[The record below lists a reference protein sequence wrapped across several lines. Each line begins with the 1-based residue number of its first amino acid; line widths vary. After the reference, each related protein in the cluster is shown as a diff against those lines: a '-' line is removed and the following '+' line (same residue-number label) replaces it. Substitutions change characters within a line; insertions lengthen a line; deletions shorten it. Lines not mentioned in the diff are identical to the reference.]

1 MRKDCACFRTD
12 RLAGSDCTVAAHF
25 GTGVA
30 PLGLV
35 DAACKPAKLPKSD
48 HWFSVSY
55 SQPQGLGKELVLT
68 LKRRCQMSATGSRI
82 LSTPEMAGV
91 YAKVNRASDALS
103 SLESDVVEH
112 CEIERRQQVM
122 EIRQGAPLA
131 KGSDEP
137 PVLHDFSART
147 GEIAYNLR
155 SALDHLVWQLVLVNN
170 ETPGR
175 RNEFPIFQ
183 KEDEYQ
189 AVAKR
194 KLRGLADRYQ
204 ELIEGFQPY
213 RENGRVGTHLWMLHS
228 ICNID
233 KHRHLNVVNV
243 HSSVTASLEGE
254 VEPGLLPPGMT
265 GGLHLWDLL
274 ASTRH
279 KDQVKIDV
287 KVGVCFRDND
297 LEAASPGYGSALE
310 REGMKRPPVIQVL
323 QSSLDA
329 VVAVIEQLTGESVGL
344 GGS

>member
-1 MRKDCACFRTD
+1 
-12 RLAGSDCTVAAHF
+12 
-25 GTGVA
+25 
-30 PLGLV
+30 
-35 DAACKPAKLPKSD
+35 
-48 HWFSVSY
+48 
-55 SQPQGLGKELVLT
+55 
-68 LKRRCQMSATGSRI
+68 MSATGSRI

-91 YAKVNRASDALS
+91 YAKVSRASDALS

-112 CEIERRQQVM
+112 CEIERRQQVR

-194 KLRGLADRYQ
+194 KLRGLADRDQ

-243 HSSVTASLEGE
+243 HSSATASLEGE

-265 GGLHLWDLL
+265 GGLLL
-274 ASTRH
+274 LDWLAGTRH
-279 KDQVKIDV
+279 EDQVKIDV
-287 KVGVCFRDND
+287 KVGVCFRDNK
-297 LEAASPGYGSALE
+297 LEAASPGYGSVLE
-310 REGMKRPPVIQVL
+310 REGMKRPPVIPVL

-329 VVAVIEQLTGESVGL
+329 VVAVIEQLTGKSVGV